1 MALVGVTVLEV
12 LLHHEVGVEAPL
24 LWPWVEEGSAAGGGL
39 LSPAYWG
46 STPTSMLP
54 WAGLGLTG
62 K

>member
-1 MALVGVTVLEV
+1 MALVGVTVLEI
-12 LLHHEVGVEAPL
+12 LLNHEVGVEAPL

-39 LSPAYWG
+39 LSPAYCICV
-46 STPTSMLP
+46 LP